1 MISSMS
7 ITPIEAA
14 ALNAYDF
21 AIGLAAIAMVQ
32 ELIKQGDEA
41 LIGFQDSS
49 QPFAVR
55 TEALKSGRE
64 ANQQL
69 ALVAAAQAVCGIS
82 A

>member
-7 ITPIEAA
+7 ITPMEAA

-21 AIGLAAIAMVQ
+21 AVGLAAIAMVQ

-41 LIGFQDSS
+41 RVGYLDRSL
-49 QPFAVR
+49 PKDVR
-55 TEALKSGRE
+55 TEALKSGRD
-64 ANQQL
+64 ASQQL
-69 ALVAAAQAVCGIS
+69 ALVAAAQAICGIS